1 MTSEEKPADDRAADD
16 EVLEDPTIWITAHEI
31 AAARGPWALVE
42 PERLVHR
49 AESDDTG
56 AERDRLLGQ
65 VREVN
70 EKLVVAIV
78 EAQQRAD
85 EANAAR
91 IAAGHNEERFRS
103 LVQTSSAVVWQANR
117 DGRVQ
122 VDPDTWQKFTG
133 VVPGPDAWSWL
144 EAVHP
149 DDRDRVRETW
159 TAAVTTASPYTCQHR
174 ILSGGGG
181 YAWVVGHAVP
191 VPRTGAVREWI
202 GMMTDISDRV
212 RVEQAREQFI
222 AILGHDL
229 RNPLAAILMG
239 AEILGELPEPHRS
252 VVARLVRSGHRIE
265 AMIRDLLDFAR
276 GRLGGGIPVVPQ
288 PCDLLTVCNE
298 VVEEMKQAHPER
310 AIGFE
315 AVGDLRG
322 DWDPDRVEQLISNLV
337 GNAVAHGTGPVR
349 VTARDEGD
357 DVVTTV
363 HNQGPAIPA
372 ALLPILFE
380 PFTRPASAADGGPS
394 KGLGLGLYI
403 ASEIVHAHGGTL
415 SVVSR
420 DDEGTTFTIRWPR
433 RLPQRRPRPT
443 SQGGPTGAW

>member
-1 MTSEEKPADDRAADD
+1 MTSEEKPAEDPAAGD

-31 AAARGPWALVE
+31 AAARGPWAQVE
-42 PERLVHR
+42 PERWGHR
-49 AESDDTG
+49 AESDATG

-65 VREVN
+65 IREVN

-91 IAAGHNEERFRS
+91 VAADHNEERFRS

-117 DGRVQ
+117 DGRVL
-122 VDPDTWQKFTG
+122 VDPDAWRKFTG
-133 VVPGPDAWSWL
+133 VVPGPGAWSWL

-159 TAAVTTASPYTCQHR
+159 ADAVTTANPYTCQHR
-174 ILSGGGG
+174 IRSCDGG

-363 HNQGPAIPA
+363 HNQGPAIPS

-433 RLPQRRPRPT
+433 RMPQRRPRPT

>member
-1 MTSEEKPADDRAADD
+1 MASEEKPRTTAEGGEAPKDSA
-16 EVLEDPTIWITAHEI
+16 IWITPREI
-31 AAARGPWALVE
+31 AETALDAR
-42 PERLVHR
+42 
-49 AESDDTG
+49 

-65 VREVN
+65 IREVN

-78 EAQQRAD
+78 EAQQLAD

-91 IAAGHNEERFRS
+91 IAADHNEERFRS
-103 LVQTSSAVVWQANR
+103 LVQTSSALVWRATS
-117 DGRVQ
+117 DGLVQ
-122 VDPDTWQKFTG
+122 VDPDTWRKFTG
-133 VVPGPDAWSWL
+133 VAPGSDAWSWL
-144 EAVHP
+144 EAVHL
-149 DDRDRVRETW
+149 DDRDRVRATW
-159 TAAVTTASPYTCQHR
+159 TEAVTTASAYTCQHR
-174 ILSGGGG
+174 IRSGGGG

-191 VPRTGAVREWI
+191 VPSTGAVREWI

-222 AILGHDL
+222 GILGHDL

-239 AEILGELPEPHRS
+239 AEILGELPEPHQS

-276 GRLGGGIPVVPQ
+276 GRLAGGIPVVPR
-288 PCDLLTVCNE
+288 PCDLVTVCNE
-298 VVEEMKQAHPER
+298 VIEEMKQAHPDR
-310 AIGFE
+310 AILFE
-315 AVGDLRG
+315 VAGDLRG
-322 DWDPDRVEQLISNLV
+322 EWDPDRIEQVISNLV
-337 GNAVAHGTGPVR
+337 GNAVAHGTGPVC

-357 DVVTTV
+357 DIVTTV

-372 ALLPILFE
+372 AVLPILFE
-380 PFTRPASAADGGPS
+380 PFTRPASPADGGAS

-403 ASEIVHAHGGTL
+403 ANEIVHAHGGTL

-433 RLPQRRPRPT
+433 RAPHR
-443 SQGGPTGAW
+443 GARAS